1 MREAQQAQ
9 ERRWLAVSML
19 LAVAAFA
26 VAPSFAQQPDGM
38 VRIPSGTFVPFLE
51 GPSAPPRPV
60 PAFQMDRN
68 AVTVGAFRNFL
79 AENERWQRG
88 QVPAVFADQ
97 RYLQSLDSADAN
109 APAVHVSWFAAR
121 AYCEWVGKRL
131 PTLDEWERAAAARD
145 VLYPNE
151 SEAAFATRI
160 LQWYASP
167 NPARLPA
174 VRSTYLNR
182 LGLYDMHGLIWEW
195 VLDFNQS
202 TVTGDSRGDSELERN
217 LFCGGASSQ
226 SRDPSDYA
234 AFMRYAYRSSLRAA
248 STAPNLG
255 FRCARDL

>member
-1 MREAQQAQ
+1 MRAIRRA
-9 ERRWLAVSML
+9 RDFRWLSVGL
-19 LAVAAFA
+19 LLVAAA
-26 VAPSFAQQPDGM
+26 LVVAPSSAQQPDGM
-38 VRIPSGTFVPFLE
+38 VTIPSGVFVPFLE
-51 GPSAPPRPV
+51 GPSAPARSV
-60 PAFQMDRN
+60 PAFQLDRN

-88 QVPAVFADQ
+88 QVPEVFADQ
-97 RYLQSLDSADAN
+97 RYLQSLNAADLN
-109 APAVHVSWFAAR
+109 SPVVHVSWFAAR

-131 PTLDEWERAAAARD
+131 PTLDEWERAAAVRD

-151 SEAAFATRI
+151 SESAFATRI

-167 NPARLPA
+167 NPSRLPA

-182 LGLYDMHGLIWEW
+182 LGLYDMHGLVWEW
-195 VLDFNQS
+195 VLDFNQA

-234 AFMRYAYRSSLRAA
+234 SFMRYAFRSSLRAA